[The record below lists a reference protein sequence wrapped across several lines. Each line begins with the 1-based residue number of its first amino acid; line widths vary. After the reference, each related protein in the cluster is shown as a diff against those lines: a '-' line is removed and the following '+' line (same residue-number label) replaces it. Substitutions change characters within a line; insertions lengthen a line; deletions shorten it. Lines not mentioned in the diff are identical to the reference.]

1 MGPRMREDTG
11 SGAGLSPAFAGAG
24 FRREDNGTGRVC
36 VGGGGRDPR
45 MREDTGRG
53 VVGFCVCC
61 LLLWVFLAGA
71 GK

>member
-1 MGPRMREDTG
+1 MGLGREEGMGPRLREDT
-11 SGAGLSPAFAGAG
+11 
-24 FRREDNGTGRVC
+24 E
-36 VGGGGRDPR
+36 
-45 MREDTGRG
+45 RG